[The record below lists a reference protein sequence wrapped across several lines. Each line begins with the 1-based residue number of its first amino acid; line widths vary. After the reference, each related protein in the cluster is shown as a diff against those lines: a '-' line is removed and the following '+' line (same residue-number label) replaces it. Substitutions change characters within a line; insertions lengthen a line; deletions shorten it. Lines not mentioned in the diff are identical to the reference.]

1 MEKKE
6 FIEQSVNLVVE
17 YFNRHI
23 YGKGRNME
31 KINVV
36 DVEIEDMEC
45 IDNDKKIL
53 LYVSKVPDK
62 LFEIRYDGETN
73 TLASNILKR

>member
-1 MEKKE
+1 
-6 FIEQSVNLVVE
+6 
-17 YFNRHI
+17 
-23 YGKGRNME
+23 
-31 KINVV
+31 
-36 DVEIEDMEC
+36 
-45 IDNDKKIL
+45 L

>member
-53 LYVSKVPDK
+53 LYVNKVPDK